1 MTTLQFA
8 ERRDRLHQQALQR
21 RRRGRLAQEP
31 DGSWTLDLTAPR
43 R

>member
-1 MTTLQFA
+1 L
-8 ERRDRLHQQALQR
+8 EDGHRC
-21 RRRGRLAQEP
+21 RLAQEP